1 MLYDEQHVVMPRDY
15 EGPDRTGVG
24 EIVSM
29 GLATGV
35 HRLKDTNG
43 SGQGHKARAECR
55 SFMRLWVSHGAWRN
69 NDLGSSLAK
78 KML

>member
-1 MLYDEQHVVMPRDY
+1 MLYDEQHVVMSRNH

-29 GLATGV
+29 GLASGV

-55 SFMRLWVSHGAWRN
+55 SFM
-69 NDLGSSLAK
+69 
-78 KML
+78 